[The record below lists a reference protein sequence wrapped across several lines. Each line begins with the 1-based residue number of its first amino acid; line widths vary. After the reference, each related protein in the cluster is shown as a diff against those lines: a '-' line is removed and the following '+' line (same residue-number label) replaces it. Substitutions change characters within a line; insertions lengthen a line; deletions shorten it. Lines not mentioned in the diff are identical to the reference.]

1 MPIVPPLRPHHDT
14 RTASRPASRRTRWLF
29 CALAAL
35 AATACVAQ
43 SGGRTGAPADTPAGM
58 GGIGGAIAFADGAA
72 PALRI
77 CALGEADARGVIPRR
92 CVDTPTGARAY
103 RIDGLAPG
111 AYSVLA
117 ETRDARRLSG
127 GHLQQVQCIR
137 APCPEMPATVN
148 VTAGNT
154 TDGIVVGG
162 FQAHR
167 DDLPALSGGE

>member
-1 MPIVPPLRPHHDT
+1 MPIAPPLRTRHDS
-14 RTASRPASRRTRWLF
+14 RTASRSAPRRTRWLF
-29 CALAAL
+29 CVLAAL

-43 SGGRTGAPADTPAGM
+43 SGGRTGAPSGT

-92 CVDTPTGARAY
+92 CVDTQAGARAY

-117 ETRDARRLSG
+117 ESRDARRLSG

-148 VTAGNT
+148 VTAGAA
-154 TDGIVVGG
+154 TDDIVVGG

-167 DDLPALSGGE
+167 DDLPALSAGD